1 MDVFNVIV
9 QKRIK
14 DIQNQDLLAQ
24 LKLDPQSGFKLIFN
38 TYWIELFQI
47 AVRKLGSEEDAN
59 DIVQDVFISF
69 WQIIPTLDND
79 TSFKAYLTTSLR
91 NKILNFYERN
101 SVRLKYNLS
110 LLESQRRIDYHSNP
124 GNQLQAKE
132 LEELYEK
139 AILNLPKKMQEIYRM
154 SRILHF
160 SNSEIAEKLN
170 VSIQTV
176 KNQLS
181 TADSRIR
188 KTLSSYNQTLILFI
202 HLGLLLG

>member
-1 MDVFNVIV
+1 MRKGVED
-9 QKRIK
+9 IK
-14 DIQNQDLLAQ
+14 DRELLAQ

-38 TYWIELFQI
+38 TYWIKLFHI

-69 WQIIPTLDND
+69 WRVIPQLSDD
-79 TSFKAYLTTSLR
+79 TSFSAYLTTSLR
-91 NKILNFYERN
+91 NKILNFYDKN

-110 LLESQRRIDYHSNP
+110 VLQSQNKIDDHSNP
-124 GNQLQAKE
+124 DTQLQAKE

-154 SRILHF
+154 SRILHL
-160 SNSEIAEKLN
+160 SNNEIAEKLDIS
-170 VSIQTV
+170 VQTV

-181 TADSRIR
+181 TADSRVR
-188 KTLSSYNQTLILFI
+188 KTLSSYTQTVILFI
-202 HLGLLLG
+202 QLGFLLG

>member
-69 WQIIPTLDND
+69 WQIIPTLDHD

-101 SVRLKYNLS
+101 SVRLKYSLS
-110 LLESQRRIDYHSNP
+110 LLESQNKIDYHSNP
-124 GNQLQAKE
+124 STQLQTKE

-188 KTLSSYNQTLILFI
+188 KTLSSYNQTIILFI